1 MQDQMQKMSQA
12 VGTFASD
19 MGKAFAAVVEGQ
31 ESMAQAME
39 QSVGKLIANL
49 ANTWAQY
56 FMAMAIADMFFN
68 PARAAAELAAA
79 AALEMLGA
87 LAGSLGGGGGAKTS
101 ASGSSTVK
109 IPSNVA
115 TTGQGIQGTTAVV
128 NVPRFQAGGLVTA
141 PTIAMIGE
149 FGGNRQPEGVIP
161 LGNPQA
167 LSMIGKAIADHLPQ
181 ASSQAITITIET
193 DISQTIKRI
202 NTATT
207 TGRARLLATDSMRLT
222 RRSV

>member
-1 MQDQMQKMSQA
+1 
-12 VGTFASD
+12 
-19 MGKAFAAVVEGQ
+19 
-31 ESMAQAME
+31 
-39 QSVGKLIANL
+39 
-49 ANTWAQY
+49 
-56 FMAMAIADMFFN
+56 MAMAIADMFFN

-115 TTGQGIQGTTAVV
+115 TTGQGTAGTTAVV

-181 ASSQAITITIET
+181 ASGSQAVTITLET

-202 NTATT
+202 NTATS
-207 TGRARLLATDSMRLT
+207 TGRARLLATDSMRVT